1 MSEWAA
7 GAICMAMGG
16 VKGVDSDGWYSTDDG
31 NDEGSAA
38 AATSIAAVVVL
49 VLAAAAAAAT
59 IARCMRA

>member
-1 MSEWAA
+1 MGSWSDMY
-7 GAICMAMGG
+7 GDGG

-49 VLAAAAAAAT
+49 VLAAAAAVAT